1 MRIALA
7 FAAGALVTAA
17 SRIALRA
24 IKAARLRLQIRRGE
38 RKLAKARA
46 DLDAALKRRRVY
58 NGPTRAETIGWCP
71 AWERE
76 LDEILDGPQ

>member
-1 MRIALA
+1 MRIVLA
-7 FAAGALVTAA
+7 FVAGALVTAT

-24 IKAARLRLQIRRGE
+24 IQRVRVRIQIRRGE
-38 RKLAKARA
+38 RKLAAARA